1 MFIATAP
8 ACSLDRFI
16 VQADSLPLPGAA
28 HLALQRVCFDPAAF
42 TPGLLRRGWHGAAR
56 QLAARGP
63 KRLGSF
69 WPAGWRRA
77 VPCTPLGWASSR

>member
-28 HLALQRVCFDPAAF
+28 HLALQRVCFDPTAF
-42 TPGLLRRGWHGAAR
+42 TPACYDAVAWCCPPACSVRPQAA
-56 QLAARGP
+56 G
-63 KRLGSF
+63 
-69 WPAGWRRA
+69 
-77 VPCTPLGWASSR
+77 

>member
-8 ACSLDRFI
+8 ACSLNRFI

-42 TPGLLRRGWHGAAR
+42 TPA
-56 QLAARGP
+56 
-63 KRLGSF
+63 
-69 WPAGWRRA
+69 
-77 VPCTPLGWASSR
+77 

>member
-42 TPGLLRRGWHGAAR
+42 TPALSLIHI
-56 QLAARGP
+56 
-63 KRLGSF
+63 
-69 WPAGWRRA
+69 
-77 VPCTPLGWASSR
+77 